1 MPVVVFANTK
11 GGSGKTT
18 ASLVLGCTLARTATV
33 TIIDADPRH
42 PVTEWAKKPGK
53 SDRLAVITNRTED
66 GIIDEID
73 NATTKSQFVIVDLEG
88 AGSRRMDFAMNRAD
102 MVIIPMKEERQDAMA
117 AVDTIK
123 AVITAGKANRPVRRI
138 PFSILLTQGRAA
150 VKSRTARREADAIRK
165 HPQIAVFDVELH
177 QRDAYSAMYTTG
189 GGIHDLDPREVNNT
203 LNAIENAEAFAAEV
217 IRKLRAL
224 RQEQAREVA

>member
-1 MPVVVFANTK
+1 MPVVVIASTK
-11 GGSGKTT
+11 GGAGKTT
-18 ASLVLGCTLARTATV
+18 AALVLGCTLARSATT

-42 PVTEWAKKPGK
+42 PVSQWAKLPGK
-53 SDRLAVITNRTED
+53 PDQLTIITNDTED

-73 NATTKSQFVIVDLEG
+73 EANTKSQFVIVDLEG

-117 AVDTIK
+117 AIDTIK
-123 AVITAGKANRPVRRI
+123 AVMTAGKANRPARQI

-150 VKSRTARREADAIRK
+150 VKSRTARREGAAMRR
-165 HPQIAVFDVELH
+165 HAQIDVFDVELH

-189 GGIHDLDPREVNNT
+189 GSVHELDPTEVNNIPK
-203 LNAIENAEAFAAEV
+203 AIANAEAFAAEV
-217 IRKLRAL
+217 IRKLREL
-224 RQEQAREVA
+224 RERQTRDVA